1 MLDREVRILIGKE
14 WKQLLRS
21 RGALATALLLP
32 LLLLLVLPTIQ
43 MFALLNSGAAGQSF
57 SNLPPGTPLP
67 PALAAAGD
75 DPRALLRLFVLPLF
89 VTIGGM
95 LVPST
100 TATYTLIAERE
111 NRTLELLVAL
121 PVRVGQILLAK
132 LLVILILATGV
143 TFTLFAIDAVLIVV
157 LGIGSLAFVALLLLL
172 LLAALAYSTASALLI
187 SLLARDF
194 RTANN
199 LNGALVV
206 PTLFLSIGLLA
217 FLPSGLLALLALAL
231 VFVLAAVGATFVGLR
246 VITFERLLR

>member
-1 MLDREVRILIGKE
+1 MLAREVRILMRKE
-14 WKQLLRS
+14 WRQLLRS

-32 LLLLLVLPTIQ
+32 LLMMLVLPTVQI
-43 MFALLNSGAAGQSF
+43 FAILNIPQSTQSL

-67 PALAAAGD
+67 PAMAAAGD
-75 DPRALLRLFVLPLF
+75 DPRALLRLLILPLF
-89 VTIGGM
+89 VMIGGL

-100 TATYTLIAERE
+100 MATYTLIAERE
-111 NRTLELLVAL
+111 GRTLELLVAL

-132 LLVILILATGV
+132 LLVILLLAAGV
-143 TFTLFAIDAVLIVV
+143 TFTLFAVDAVLIIA
-157 LGIGSLAFVALLLLL
+157 LGIGSLGFVAALLLV

-199 LNGALVV
+199 LNSALVV
-206 PTLFLSIGLLA
+206 PTLLVSIGALVA
-217 FLPSGLLALLALAL
+217 LPGGPLTLLALAL
-231 VFVLAAVGATFVGLR
+231 LFVLVAVAATFVALR

>member
-1 MLDREVRILIGKE
+1 MLDREVRLLIGKE

-32 LLLLLVLPTIQ
+32 TLMLLIIPTVQ
-43 MFALLNSGAAGQSF
+43 MFTLLNMPASSQSF
-57 SNLPPGTPLP
+57 SDLPPGMPLP
-67 PALAAAGD
+67 PVIAAAAD
-75 DPRALLRLFVLPLF
+75 DPRAVLRLLLLPLF
-89 VTIGGM
+89 VTIGGL

-100 TATYTLIAERE
+100 MATYTLIAERE

-132 LLVILILATGV
+132 LLVILMLAAGV
-143 TFTLFAIDAVLIVV
+143 TFTLFAIDAVLIVA
-157 LGIGSLAFVALLLLL
+157 LGIGSPAFVAALLLL

-206 PTLFLSIGLLA
+206 PTLLLSVALLTLA
-217 FLPSGLLALLALAL
+217 PGGSLALLGLAL
-231 VFVLAAVGATFVGLR
+231 VFVLAALAATFIALR